1 MKRVHKLA
9 NQYPVIVHTAEEGG
23 YWVECVLFD
32 GCYSQGETIEEAL
45 ENIQEAIQLCVDEYS
60 PKELNR
66 LAAQSISLHL
76 VTA

>member
-1 MKRVHKLA
+1 MEKKAFDIAISEEFLNKRRVFVVHCL
-9 NQYPVIVHTAEEGG
+9 NLGIT
-23 YWVECVLFD
+23 
-32 GCYSQGETIEEAL
+32 SQGYTYEEAL